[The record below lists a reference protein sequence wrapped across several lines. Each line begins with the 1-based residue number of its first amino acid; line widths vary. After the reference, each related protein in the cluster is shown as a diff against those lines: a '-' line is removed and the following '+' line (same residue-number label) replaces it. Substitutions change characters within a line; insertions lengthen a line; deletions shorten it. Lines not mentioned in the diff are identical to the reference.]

1 MYGLERGEAS
11 DGNMNDSEDNL
22 YFDQKYYLTAEVLDI
37 SISALHQWI
46 GDKKQMDQW
55 AAAIAIWGLFR
66 V

>member
-11 DGNMNDSEDNL
+11 DGNRNDSAE

-46 GDKKQMDQW
+46 DDKKQMDQR
-55 AAAIAIWGLFR
+55 AAAIAVWGLFR